1 MLQEDKIKEEANME
15 EGPLR
20 TAKGI
25 MYGCL
30 LSTGIWLIIV
40 FIGYMLLY

>member
-15 EGPLR
+15 DDPLR

-25 MYGCL
+25 ACGCL

-40 FIGYMLLY
+40 CIGYMLLY

>member
-1 MLQEDKIKEEANME
+1 MPEED
-15 EGPLR
+15 PLR

-40 FIGYMLLY
+40 FIGYMILY

>member
-15 EGPLR
+15 EDPLR

-25 MYGCL
+25 MCGCL
-30 LSTGIWLIIV
+30 LSTGMWLVII

>member
-1 MLQEDKIKEEANME
+1 MLQEDKIKEENNKKKD
-15 EGPLR
+15 PLR

-25 MYGCL
+25 ACGCL